1 LAKINV
7 DVEVIVG
14 QLRQIQNGANVHT
27 INKAVFYLRSL
38 SEPVWFFKDDA
49 ERIEQFNR
57 LVINCQNAV
66 KNKSATSLAII
77 MRRWF

>member
-38 SEPVWFFKDDA
+38 SEPVWFFKASDA
-49 ERIEQFNR
+49 T
-57 LVINCQNAV
+57 AS
-66 KNKSATSLAII
+66 KNWTPTYRAQ
-77 MRRWF
+77 R